1 MTRSRSTVLARLA
14 VMVVAVGLATSVL
27 PATSASAATT
37 RIKASFFGMTDHDPT
52 SWPTQPVGAVRL
64 WDTGVTWRD
73 VETSNGVF
81 DFSRLDAQ
89 VASAR
94 SHNARVLVVLGQTP
108 RFHTSRPNAA
118 SYIAPGASSAP
129 SLTAWKAYVTKVV
142 RRYKGRGVD
151 YQIWNEANVKGFWS
165 GSTAQMTELTKTA
178 AKIIRGN
185 DSGATVVA
193 PAMATRLIG
202 QRMGIRDFYSRRTGG
217 FPMSHWVDVVSL
229 QLYPGPKE
237 RPEHSMDLLKAARSV
252 LTSEGV
258 HKPIW
263 NTEINYGL
271 QIGGG
276 GQAAKIATR
285 RQAAYVARTY
295 VLNAANGVKKVFW
308 YAWDLQSL
316 ANTKL
321 TYASGSLTP
330 AGTTYG
336 VVRSWLL
343 GSKVSSCSKDR
354 RGTYH
359 CVAKYSDGV
368 RHIYWNPT
376 KSVSI
381 RTPATTTNWVSQSGV
396 STKIGSNKSLS
407 VDYAPK
413 MVRSRR

>member
-27 PATSASAATT
+27 PATSASAATA
-37 RIKASFFGMTDHDPT
+37 RIPAGFFGMTDHDPT
-52 SWPTQPVGAVRL
+52 SWPAQPVGAVRL

-73 VETSNGVF
+73 IERSNGVF
-81 DFSRLDAQ
+81 DFTRLDAQ

-94 SHNARVLVVLGQTP
+94 SHNARVLLVLGQTP

-129 SLTAWKAYVTKVV
+129 SLTAWKTYVAKVV

-165 GSTAQMTELTKTA
+165 GSTVQMTELTKTA

-185 DSGATVVA
+185 DSRATVVA

-237 RPEHSMDLLKAARSV
+237 RPEHSMDLLAAARSV
-252 LTSEGV
+252 LSSEGV

-276 GQAAKIATR
+276 GQASKISTR
-285 RQAAYVARTY
+285 KQAAYVARTY
-295 VLNAANGVKKVFW
+295 VLNAASGIRKVFW

-321 TYASGSLTP
+321 SYANGSVTP

-343 GSKVSSCSKDR
+343 GSRISSCSKDR

-359 CVAKYSDGV
+359 CVARYSDGV

-376 KSVSI
+376 RFVSI
-381 RTPATTTNWVSQSGV
+381 RTPATTTNWVNQAGV
-396 STKIGSNKSLS
+396 STRIGSNKSLS

>member
-1 MTRSRSTVLARLA
+1 VLARLA
-14 VMVVAVGLATSVL
+14 AMAVAIGLATSVL
-27 PATSASAATT
+27 PATPASAAPQ
-37 RIKASFFGMTDHDPT
+37 RIRPGFFGMTDNQPT
-52 SWPTQPVGAVRL
+52 SWPTQPIGAVRL
-64 WDTGVTWRD
+64 WDTGVTWR
-73 VETSNGVF
+73 EIEIGRGVF
-81 DFSRLDAQ
+81 DFTRLDAQ
-89 VASAR
+89 VAEAR
-94 SHNARVLVVLGQTP
+94 SHGARVLIVLGQTP

-129 SLTAWKAYVTKVV
+129 SLTAWRTYVTKVV

-151 YQIWNEANVKGFWS
+151 YQVWNEANVKGFWS
-165 GSTAQMTELTKTA
+165 GSTAQMTELTKSA
-178 AKIIRGN
+178 ARIVRSN
-185 DSGATVVA
+185 DSAATVVG

-202 QRMGIRDFYSRRTGG
+202 QRMYIRDFYSRRIGG
-217 FPMSHWVDVVSL
+217 FPMAHWVDVVSL

-237 RPEHSMDLLKAARSV
+237 RPEHSMALLAAARSV

-276 GQAAKIATR
+276 GTAAKISSR

-295 VLNAANGVKKVFW
+295 VLNAANGVRRVFW
-308 YAWDLQSL
+308 YSWDLQTL
-316 ANTKL
+316 ANTRL
-321 TYASGSLTP
+321 SFQTGALTP
-330 AGTTYG
+330 AGQTYG

-343 GSKVSSCSKDR
+343 GSRVSSCSTDR

-359 CVAKYSDGV
+359 CIARYSDGV

-376 KSVSI
+376 RGVNI
-381 RTPATTTNWVSQSGV
+381 RTPATTTNWVNQSGV
-396 STKIGSNKSLS
+396 STKIGSNKALF

>member
-27 PATSASAATT
+27 PATTASAATA
-37 RIKASFFGMTDHDPT
+37 RVPAGFFGMTDHDPT
-52 SWPTQPVGAVRL
+52 SWPAQPVGAVRL

-73 VETSNGVF
+73 IEKSNGVF
-81 DFSRLDAQ
+81 DFTRLDAQ
-89 VASAR
+89 VAAAR
-94 SHNARVLVVLGQTP
+94 SHNARVLLVLGQTP

-129 SLTAWKAYVTKVV
+129 SLTAWKTYVAKVV

-185 DSGATVVA
+185 DSRATVVA

-237 RPEHSMDLLKAARSV
+237 RPEHSMDLLAAARSV
-252 LTSEGV
+252 LSSEGV

-276 GQAAKIATR
+276 GQASKISTR
-285 RQAAYVARTY
+285 KQAAYVARTY
-295 VLNAANGVKKVFW
+295 VLNAASGIRKVFW

-321 TYASGSLTP
+321 SYANGSVTP

-343 GSKVSSCSKDR
+343 GSRISSCSKDR

-359 CVAKYSDGV
+359 CVARYSDGV

-376 KSVSI
+376 RFVSI
-381 RTPATTTNWVSQSGV
+381 RTPATTTNWVNQAGV
-396 STKIGSNKSLS
+396 STRIGSNKSLS